1 MPQQST
7 LDTYRDSG
15 ALLEGHFIL
24 SSGRH
29 SANYLQSAL
38 VLALPERAQK
48 LGESLAQLVD
58 GADYDLV
65 VSPALGGLIIG
76 HEVARALQLPFIFT
90 ERKEGAM
97 QLRRGFT
104 IAANARV
111 LVVEDVITTGGSV
124 CECMAVICEH
134 GGNPTRILAVVDRAP
149 DSNDRFSV
157 PHQTLLSMDVTTY
170 SADSCPL
177 CQSGKLPAIK
187 PGSRGAA

>member
-1 MPQQST
+1 MPQST
-7 LDTYRDSG
+7 LDIYRHSG

-48 LGESLAQLVD
+48 LGEALAKQVD
-58 GADYDLV
+58 ASAYDLV

-76 HEVARALQLPFIFT
+76 HEVARALRLPFIFT
-90 ERKEGAM
+90 ERKEGEM

-104 IAANARV
+104 IEPNARV

-124 CECMAVICEH
+124 CECMVVIQAH
-134 GGNPTRILAVVDRAP
+134 GGNPTKIVAVVDRAP
-149 DSNDRFSV
+149 ASSDRFSI
-157 PHQTLLSMDVTTY
+157 PHQTLLSMDVKTY
-170 SADSCPL
+170 SADHCPL
-177 CQSGKLPAIK
+177 CQSGQLPAIK